1 MTGSGVL
8 SRAGVLA
15 LLLTSAPAT
24 AAPGSCRVLTRDN
37 VVGCATQASPA
48 LASAAHGARAAE
60 GRVTAAAP
68 WLPSRPVLGV
78 SAGRATR
85 AGDRS
90 ALAWRAELAQEL
102 ELGGQRGARGELAR
116 AEASAHK
123 HAAAAVSRDIATS
136 ALLLY
141 FDALAA
147 DEEAR
152 LERRAERVAARV
164 SQVVQALADGGGAP
178 RVEADVAALGAAKAT
193 QARLDAERRGKRAR
207 TELGFYVGQP
217 EARVAGALEPLPRPA
232 RGPGDPDAMP
242 EVAVLRAEQR
252 AERARAE
259 TFRRQRVPNLTLSLF
274 VERDG
279 YDEQVLGGGVQIPLP
294 LPHPVARTFSGEI
307 REAEALALRASSR
320 AEERTREARLRW
332 SSAVLE
338 YDARAKALAA
348 FSPERVT
355 RTERTLEDIA
365 TEIEQQ
371 RLAAR
376 DATVLQQALLDYLR
390 AHVAARHA
398 LCRAS
403 VELSRASGQPVRGG
417 AR

>member
-1 MTGSGVL
+1 MTGLGLL
-8 SRAGVLA
+8 SWAGAA
-15 LLLTSAPAT
+15 LLLLASASAA
-24 AAPGSCRVLTRDN
+24 AAPGACRILTRDN
-37 VVGCATQASPA
+37 VAECATRASPA
-48 LASAAHGARAAE
+48 LASAAHAVSAAE
-60 GRVTAAAP
+60 GRVTAATP
-68 WLPSRPVLGV
+68 WLPSRPVLGL

-85 AGDRS
+85 TGSGS

-102 ELGGQRGARGELAR
+102 ELGGQRGARGQLAR

-123 HAAAAVSRDIATS
+123 HAASAVSRDIAAS
-136 ALLLY
+136 ALLFY

-152 LERRAERVAARV
+152 LERRAERVAERV
-164 SQVVQALADGGGAP
+164 ALAAQALAERGGAP
-178 RVEADVAALGAAKAT
+178 RVDADVAAVSAARAT

-207 TELGFYVGQP
+207 TELGSLVGQT
-217 EARVAGALEPLPRPA
+217 EAQVSGLLEPLPRPP
-232 RGPGDPDAMP
+232 RGQGDPEALP
-242 EVAVLRAEQR
+242 EVATLRAEQR

-259 TFRRQRVPNLTLSLF
+259 TFRRQRVPNVSVSLF

-294 LPHPVARTFSGEI
+294 VARTYSGEI

-320 AEERTREARLRW
+320 AHERTREARLRW
-332 SSAVLE
+332 ATAALE

-348 FSPERVT
+348 FSPERVA
-355 RTERTLEDIA
+355 RAERSLEDMA

-376 DATVLQQALLDYLR
+376 DALVAQQALLDYLR
-390 AHVAARHA
+390 SHVAARHA
-398 LCRAS
+398 VCRAS
-403 VELSRASGQPVRGG
+403 VELLRASGLPVRGG